1 MFCGRAA
8 EKKFWATPELVEN
21 LIAHMDLG
29 STLQLAKVHSLTLDI
44 LEGSSYQWQKF
55 VRRNC
60 PHDLTNSDSENPD
73 LEETPA
79 LLQERVEVVRLLA
92 DFLKL
97 MKDWKKP
104 LLVLLD
110 IICERFAFTKETP
123 DEDVDAFQG
132 QLQTVVQ
139 LNCPIH
145 PGHSVTRAGFLLLEE
160 VEGILGTSEQSV
172 TEVVTEGGT
181 EEDEEEDLFV
191 RLEEPAFLLSR

>member
-1 MFCGRAA
+1 M
-8 EKKFWATPELVEN
+8 
-21 LIAHMDLG
+21 
-29 STLQLAKVHSLTLDI
+29 
-44 LEGSSYQWQKF
+44 
-55 VRRNC
+55 
-60 PHDLTNSDSENPD
+60 
-73 LEETPA
+73 
-79 LLQERVEVVRLLA
+79 
-92 DFLKL
+92 

-123 DEDVDAFQG
+123 DEDVDAFQR
-132 QLQTVVQ
+132 QLQTVFQ

-191 RLEEPAFLLSR
+191 RLEEPLISSLSSRICRQQPTLVKPFSISSVKIESDNRLLVVKHF